1 MLNNFSDPS
10 EHEEDVALPP
20 SPLLHIDDT
29 EPNQIEVVASPAQ
42 QQEIHILEKP
52 QRCQKVI

>member
-1 MLNNFSDPS
+1 MLNNFSDPL

-20 SPLLHIDDT
+20 SPLLRIDDT
-29 EPNQIEVVASPAQ
+29 EPNQIETVASPAQ
-42 QQEIHILEKP
+42 QQETHTLEKP